1 MKKTLPLRHYFN
13 RARLFGYLL
22 AAIGVAILIF
32 FALSIFS

>member
-22 AAIGVAILIF
+22 VAIGVAILLF
-32 FALSIFS
+32 FAYSIFS